1 MPPPRRHYKTFDLVL
16 SEADTREY
24 YNGETGVGL
33 GMNPFWGWST
43 LGYFMPLEFEMGYD
57 PTDLER
63 EEIIPLG
70 SDILGIPFETQE

>member
-1 MPPPRRHYKTFDLVL
+1 ML

-33 GMNPFWGWST
+33 GMNPFRGWSAP
-43 LGYFMPLEFEMGYD
+43 GYFMLLEFEMGCD

-70 SDILGIPFETQE
+70 SDILGISFEAQE